1 MTVLEQVARP
11 ASARVWRPAAVV
23 TASMLVTGAVLGLIW
38 SAWTPPGP
46 RGGVLSAGIQAD
58 ETETFVAGDG
68 RYALLTGA
76 VGVLAGIAAW
86 YLRRQRGSLMALALC
101 VGGLGG
107 SLIADGVGHLV
118 RGSGSTYPCGTE
130 TGRCVEH
137 LPLWVQMHGL
147 LFLQAAVAVLV
158 YSLFV
163 AFAVDDDLGR
173 PDPVREAR
181 AGSVRAQ
188 GGVEDARGDS
198 YGPGLPD
205 QHHLAPQYP
214 DQAVQP
220 PGRGEFGEQ

>member
-1 MTVLEQVARP
+1 
-11 ASARVWRPAAVV
+11 
-23 TASMLVTGAVLGLIW
+23 MLVAGAALGLIW
-38 SAWTPPGP
+38 SAWSPPGP
-46 RGGVLSAGIQAD
+46 RGGMLSAGIQAD

-86 YLRRQRGSLMALALC
+86 YLRRQRGSLVALALV

-118 RGSGSTYPCGTE
+118 RGTGSTYPCGTE
-130 TGRCVEH
+130 TGKCVEH

-147 LFLQAAVAVLV
+147 LFLQAALAVLV

-173 PDPVREAR
+173 PDPGAR
-181 AGSVRAQ
+181 SPRGGSVGPQ
-188 GGVEDARGDS
+188 GGVEDARARWLRTGCAVPAPPRAAVS
-198 YGPGLPD
+198 GPAGP
-205 QHHLAPQYP
+205 A
-214 DQAVQP
+214 A
-220 PGRGEFGEQ
+220 R